1 MKFVKFLTIS
11 ILENSCER
19 LLLKKVSSLKE
30 NGQLNTDHKLKVLWL
45 IPDNFYP
52 IFESS
57 NISTEKNKYLNN
69 NLPRQYDFDGS
80 NYGGNSAP

>member
-30 NGQLNTDHKLKVLWL
+30 NGQLSTDHKLKVLCL

-57 NISTEKNKYLNN
+57 NISTEKNKY
-69 NLPRQYDFDGS
+69 
-80 NYGGNSAP
+80 